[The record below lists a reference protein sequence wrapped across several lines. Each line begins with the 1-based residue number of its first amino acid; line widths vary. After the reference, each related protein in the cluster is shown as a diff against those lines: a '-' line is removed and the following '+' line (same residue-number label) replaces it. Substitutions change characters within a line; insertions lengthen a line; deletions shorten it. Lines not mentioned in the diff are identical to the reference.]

1 MNLSKNDYKNQNQKN
16 TIAKKVWK
24 IILAV
29 FLIGLLLGIT
39 YYYREALHKLII
51 VLSQGS
57 LEEVIVIIRSWGL
70 LGPLIS
76 ILLMVL
82 QAFIAPIP
90 AFLITGANGVIFGV
104 FGGIVISWVGAI
116 FGAAGTFFLARYL
129 GVAFVR
135 KYEKSEKLLKKV
147 DEISSH
153 YGTKVVLIAWLLS
166 FISFDFVSYAAG
178 LSNMKTLPFF
188 MATGIGMIP
197 GTIAYVLLG
206 NQILALSRYSTGITI
221 IILVSIVLSLITI
234 KLKKISSGRKKT

>member
-1 MNLSKNDYKNQNQKN
+1 MNLPKNNHGNRDQKN
-16 TIAKKVWK
+16 TTSKKVWK
-24 IILAV
+24 IILTV
-29 FLIGLLLGIT
+29 FLIGLLLGII
-39 YYYREALHKLII
+39 YYYRDDLNKLII
-51 VLSQGS
+51 VLSEGS
-57 LEEVIVIIRSWGL
+57 LDEVIEIIRSWGL
-70 LGPLIS
+70 WGPLIS

-104 FGGIVISWVGAI
+104 FWGIVISWIGAM

-147 DEISSH
+147 DEISSQ
-153 YGTKVVLIAWLLS
+153 YGTKVVFVARLLP
-166 FISFDFVSYAAG
+166 FVSFDFISYAAG
-178 LSNMKTLPFF
+178 LSNMKPWSFF

-206 NQILALSRYSTGITI
+206 NQILALSRYSAGITI
-221 IILVSIVLSLITI
+221 VVLVGIVLGLITM
-234 KLKKISSGRKKT
+234 KLKKMFSGRKKT